1 MYGYYYGYNDS
12 SYWLFMILSVIVS
25 MYAHFKVQ
33 HAFSKYSKV
42 SCKQGL
48 TGAEAARRVLEYNNV
63 EGISVERTRG
73 YFTDYFDSRSR
84 KICLSEQVYSAS
96 TVAAVSVAAH
106 ESGHAVQND
115 QEYFPLKLRHM
126 LVPISQ
132 IGSNLAMPLV
142 ILGLMIPRWGFAI
155 NLGILFFSLAVI
167 FQIVTLPVE
176 FNASRRALKSIE
188 ETGILCD
195 EEKEAAKKVLTA
207 AALTY
212 VAATFAALVSLLRLI
227 LISKNRKN

>member
-1 MYGYYYGYNDS
+1 MYGYYYGYNNS

-42 SCKQGL
+42 RCKRGM
-48 TGAEAARRVLEYNNV
+48 TGAEAARQVLEYNNV

-96 TVAAVSVAAH
+96 TIAAVSVAAH

-126 LVPISQ
+126 LVPVTQ
-132 IGSNLAMPLV
+132 IGS
-142 ILGLMIPRWGFAI
+142 RWVFAI

-167 FQIVTLPVE
+167 FQLVTLPVE

-195 EEKEAAKKVLTA
+195 EEKEAAKKVLAA

-227 LISKNRKN
+227 LISKSRKN